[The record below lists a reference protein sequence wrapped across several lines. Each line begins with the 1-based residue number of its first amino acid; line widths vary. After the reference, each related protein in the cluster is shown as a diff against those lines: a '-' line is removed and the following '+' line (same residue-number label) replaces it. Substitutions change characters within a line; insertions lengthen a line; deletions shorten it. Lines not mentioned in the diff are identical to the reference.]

1 MPGVI
6 ALPHGSWIDIDEKT
20 GIDMGGADNI
30 LSGQTPTG
38 QGASG
43 FNSIIAKIEKYSQNL
58 IPDVDTPAR
67 IVF

>member
-1 MPGVI
+1 
-6 ALPHGSWIDIDEKT
+6 
-20 GIDMGGADNI
+20 MGGADNI

-43 FNSIIAKIEKYSQNL
+43 FNSIIAKIEKYSRNL
-58 IPDVDTPAR
+58 IPDVEKPAR